1 MSHQDPYISTET
13 LRQLCQPTSS
23 TRQSQNSREDA
34 ALDEELEA
42 LRAARA
48 EAIRDDAELDAE
60 LAAIRD
66 EARRIGRLLNR
77 IPFLSLIWFFV
88 RIGFAVFF
96 ASIVYVFC
104 WWLITAATVGGSASL
119 FLLLS
124 GFLPGQG

>member
-1 MSHQDPYISTET
+1 MSHADPYISTT
-13 LRQLCQPTSS
+13 TMDDLQSSVHASWQPPAGP
-23 TRQSQNSREDA
+23 NDA
-34 ALDEELEA
+34 A
-42 LRAARA
+42 
-48 EAIRDDAELDAE
+48 LDAE

-66 EARRIGRLLNR
+66 EARRIGLLLNR